1 MKHFSIAFLMAII
14 SITSI
19 AQQNAMKHGM
29 DTNYTLP
36 IGIPVHTLAPRINT
50 TTVSGKKLDTDNLLK
65 SGPVVVLFY
74 RGEWCP
80 VCNKYLSELNESLPE
95 INKTGATVLVISPE
109 LVENAKK
116 TKEET
121 KSDFIFISDTS
132 LQILRDYDV
141 IFDVNEKYQNK
152 IKKFLHTDIA
162 QNNGQEKAKLPVPA
176 TYIINKQGVII
187 YKQFDYDYKNRASA
201 EDILKALHNSTLLK
215 KTL

>member
-1 MKHFSIAFLMAII
+1 M
-14 SITSI
+14 
-19 AQQNAMKHGM
+19 
-29 DTNYTLP
+29 
-36 IGIPVHTLAPRINT
+36 
-50 TTVSGKKLDTDNLLK
+50 
-65 SGPVVVLFY
+65 
-74 RGEWCP
+74 
-80 VCNKYLSELNESLPE
+80 
-95 INKTGATVLVISPE
+95 
-109 LVENAKK
+109 
-116 TKEET
+116 
-121 KSDFIFISDTS
+121 
-132 LQILRDYDV
+132 

>member
-1 MKHFSIAFLMAII
+1 MAII